1 LRKYEQELKRLR
13 AELLAK
19 QKNVVDKEV
28 LLNVERQKKRL
39 EEDKQAAMA
48 ELEKRSEELAREKE
62 EKIRLELKIKAMTS
76 QVLVGG

>member
-1 LRKYEQELKRLR
+1 MELKRLR

-28 LLNVERQKKRL
+28 LLSVEQQKKRL
-39 EEDKQAAMA
+39 EEDKQKTEA
-48 ELEKRSEELAREKE
+48 ELQKISVELAKEKE
-62 EKIRLELKIKAMTS
+62 AKKRLEATIQAMTS